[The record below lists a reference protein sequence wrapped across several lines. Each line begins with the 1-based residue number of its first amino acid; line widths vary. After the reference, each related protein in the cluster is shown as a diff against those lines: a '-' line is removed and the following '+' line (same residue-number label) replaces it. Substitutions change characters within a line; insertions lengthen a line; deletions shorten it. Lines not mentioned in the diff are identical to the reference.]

1 MRCTKDFFFNSESC
15 IEELRHHLERNSKAC
30 SAQKLSLVIVTS
42 SRIAWADR
50 IYGCSTVK
58 LPALSSCK
66 QKLHCVHLIA
76 FGNAILSLVG
86 CLVFVYESGPRFF
99 FFFRLSPA
107 VTIAGSHANVQSVR
121 KCPATTSLHFSPN
134 SNLPTGANGC
144 SWNTIT
150 ANTQN
155 VCVKCA
161 LKKHPGWILNNANL
175 LLDVS
180 SYLPYTHTPL
190 VTNTWLGMYL
200 YTWCSHKLS
209 RRTCRLQIGFWRKQ
223 RKEAEFPMWL
233 Q

>member
-1 MRCTKDFFFNSESC
+1 MQCAEALPCDSDIVSYCLSRSNLWLFNC
-15 IEELRHHLERNSKAC
+15 KA
-30 SAQKLSLVIVTS
+30 S
-42 SRIAWADR
+42 S
-50 IYGCSTVK
+50 
-58 LPALSSCK
+58 
-66 QKLHCVHLIA
+66 
-76 FGNAILSLVG
+76 F
-86 CLVFVYESGPRFF
+86 VFVQTKVTLCTSHRFWQRHTVAGRLSCVCLWIGTTF
-99 FFFRLSPA
+99 FFFRVSPA

-155 VCVKCA
+155 VCLKCA
-161 LKKHPGWILNNANL
+161 LKKHPWWILNNANL